1 MSLAIDVDI
10 IEKVL
15 LSDGWHE
22 VADGSFQVDAYE
34 YIHGGRA
41 VLSAG
46 QAQGLTSTGAQ
57 RREPSGTMVA
67 CPITAILAVMWNTRD
82 EP

>member
-10 IEKVL
+10 IERVL

-22 VADGSFQVDAYE
+22 VADASFRLDSYE
-34 YIHGGRA
+34 YVHGGRA

-46 QAQGLTSTGAQ
+46 QVHGLTSIGAQ
-57 RREPSGTMVA
+57 WKEPSGTVVA
-67 CPITAILAVMWNTRD
+67 CPITAILAVMWDTRG
-82 EP
+82 EL

>member
-15 LSDGWHE
+15 LADGWHE
-22 VADGSFQVDAYE
+22 VADASFEIDSYE
-34 YIHGGRA
+34 YVHRGQA

-46 QAQGLTSTGAQ
+46 AIPGLIAMGAQ
-57 RREPSGTMVA
+57 WKEPSGTVIA
-67 CPITAILAVMWNTRD
+67 CPITAILAVMWNTHG
-82 EP
+82 EM

>member
-34 YIHGGRA
+34 YSHGGRA

-46 QAQGLTSTGAQ
+46 QVPGLTSTGAQ
-57 RREPSGTMVA
+57 WREPSGTMVA
-67 CPITAILAVMWNTRD
+67 CPITAILAVMWNTRG

>member
-22 VADGSFQVDAYE
+22 VADGSLQVDAYE
-34 YIHGGRA
+34 YIHGGR
-41 VLSAG
+41 LSW
-46 QAQGLTSTGAQ
+46 Q
-57 RREPSGTMVA
+57 RAKYRG
-67 CPITAILAVMWNTRD
+67 
-82 EP
+82 

>member
-22 VADGSFQVDAYE
+22 VAGGSVQVDAYE
-34 YIHGGRA
+34 YIRGGRA
-41 VLSAG
+41 VLPAG
-46 QAQGLTSTGAQ
+46 QVHGLTPTGAQ
-57 RREPSGTMVA
+57 WREPSGSMVA
-67 CPITAILAVMWNTRD
+67 CPITAVLAVMWNTRD
-82 EP
+82 DP

>member
-22 VADGSFQVDAYE
+22 VADASFQVDTYE
-34 YIHGGRA
+34 YVHGGRV

-46 QAQGLTSTGAQ
+46 QAQGLTSIGAQ
-57 RREPSGTMVA
+57 WREPSGTMVA
-67 CPITAILAVMWNTRD
+67 CPITAILAVMWNTRG
-82 EP
+82 EF